1 MPSLHH
7 VALVLG
13 AVATVSAGTLSVPLE
28 RRGPSEEH
36 YRLLGRAISRRA
48 ADNGTAELTAL
59 NNITAAGYY
68 ANFAIGTPGQ
78 NLTFQL
84 DTGSSDTWMNSPQT
98 RYCRSATAQSEG
110 GYCTTTFNP
119 RDSKTYTLVD
129 QGGFNITYLD
139 QRRITGDYFND
150 TVTIGGHEIANQQLG
165 LAISSVRPT
174 GIMGLGFSINV
185 ATPNKYP
192 TIIDNMVSEGVIAHP
207 SFSLYLNDL
216 DATSGTIL
224 FGGID
229 SAKFLGSL
237 ATLPIKPMPNAED
250 TNVTSYAVAIKSVSA
265 TGVKVPSVAPQSVG
279 ILDSGSTIS
288 LIPDSLVKPIQDKF
302 GVIVVRIQGQDA
314 PPMIDCAWKGSKGD
328 GILISFEFDN
338 KTIKV
343 PIADMAI
350 DSLPDELQQILKSN
364 DAPSGFRSWT
374 RACLFGL
381 GGSSAYGV
389 SDDQF
394 YLLGDTFLRS
404 AYVAYDM
411 ANQQIGLAQ
420 SNPNAT
426 GSNVVEIQKDAKS
439 FPNVQGS
446 DAPGPGEKASAS
458 GRLAPSSSIAATLL
472 LGVAVVFSVLL

>member
-1 MPSLHH
+1 M
-7 VALVLG
+7 
-13 AVATVSAGTLSVPLE
+13 
-28 RRGPSEEH
+28 
-36 YRLLGRAISRRA
+36 
-48 ADNGTAELTAL
+48 
-59 NNITAAGYY
+59 
-68 ANFAIGTPGQ
+68 Q
-78 NLTFQL
+78 
-84 DTGSSDTWMNSPQT
+84 
-98 RYCRSATAQSEG
+98 
-110 GYCTTTFNP
+110 
-119 RDSKTYTLVD
+119 
-129 QGGFNITYLD
+129 
-139 QRRITGDYFND
+139 
-150 TVTIGGHEIANQQLG
+150 
-165 LAISSVRPT
+165 
-174 GIMGLGFSINV
+174 
-185 ATPNKYP
+185 
-192 TIIDNMVSEGVIAHP
+192 
-207 SFSLYLNDL
+207 NDL
-216 DATSGTIL
+216 YATSGTIL

-237 ATLPIKPMPNAED
+237 ATLPIKPMPNAEN

-302 GVIVVRIQGQDA
+302 GVIVVQIQGQAA

-381 GGSSAYGV
+381 GGSSAFGV
-389 SDDQF
+389 RDDQF

-404 AYVAYDM
+404 AYVTYDM

-446 DAPGPGEKASAS
+446 DGSYPPQTLGPTSMS
-458 GRLAPSSSIAATLL
+458 ILTHDQRLDRERRPVPLAALLPPPPLPLLSSWAWLSSSQPCCKWGNFRTL
-472 LGVAVVFSVLL
+472 